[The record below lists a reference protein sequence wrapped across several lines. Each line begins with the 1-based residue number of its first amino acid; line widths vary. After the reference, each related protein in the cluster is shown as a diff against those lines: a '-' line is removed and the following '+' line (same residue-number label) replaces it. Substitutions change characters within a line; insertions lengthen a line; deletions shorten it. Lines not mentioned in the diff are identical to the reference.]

1 VRGVS
6 AASYPEPGR
15 RRPTGSFPLHQRAAM
30 SFFRPIGRW
39 TAKFF
44 GHIGARLYF
53 LLDIFRALT
62 EVRTYAPLTIGQM
75 RNIGVDSLP
84 LVGIVAAFIGAVTA
98 YQTTYQLFPGIQF
111 TVVGWITRQSIVLE
125 LGPLLTALVLAGRVG
140 ARMTAEIG
148 TMRVTEQIDALETLA
163 YDPIAYLVVPR
174 VISGLTMVP
183 LLTIMA
189 IGIGIAAGG
198 LTVVTATDVRMLD
211 YTTGLHLTF
220 IPFQVYYALIKAT
233 LFGMSISLI
242 CSYEGYITETGAEGV
257 GRSTARAV
265 VISSVVILL
274 LDALTA
280 LYLAPKLAP

>member
-1 VRGVS
+1 MS
-6 AASYPEPGR
+6 SASYPQPESR
-15 RRPTGSFPLHQRAAM
+15 HTGSFPIHQRAAI
-30 SFFRPIGRW
+30 SVFRPVGRW
-39 TAKFF
+39 TINFLADV
-44 GHIGARLYF
+44 GARVVF
-53 LLDIFRALT
+53 FRDIGRALA
-62 EVRTYAPLTIGQM
+62 EVRTYAPLTVGQM
-75 RNIGVDSLP
+75 RTIGVDSVP

-111 TVVGWITRQSIVLE
+111 SVVGWITRQSIILE

-163 YDPIAYLVVPR
+163 YDPVAYLVVPR
-174 VISGLTMVP
+174 AIAGLTMVP

-189 IGIGIAAGG
+189 IAIGITAGG
-198 LTVVTATDVRMLD
+198 ITVVTATEVRLHD
-211 YTTGLHLTF
+211 YTTGLRLTF
-220 IPFQVYYALIKAT
+220 ISFQVYYALIKAT
-233 LFGMSISLI
+233 LFGISIALI
-242 CSYEGYITETGAEGV
+242 CSYEGYTAETGAEGV

-265 VISSVVILL
+265 VFSSVVILL